1 MEIELNGFNFLSFLI
16 IVIWGILHELKL
28 HNFFCKIKMTCEG
41 FLFCKWINLL
51 VNVYSLIWLNMIA
64 SVIANIL
71 IKSYHYNQW
80 NFYVY
85 KGVLK
90 SYVDMKLGGNL
101 SSICSQDWIVKKLEL
116 FLGSILDFKNKYMV
130 QIFKSF
136 VDSSQWP

>member
-1 MEIELNGFNFLSFLI
+1 
-16 IVIWGILHELKL
+16 
-28 HNFFCKIKMTCEG
+28 
-41 FLFCKWINLL
+41 
-51 VNVYSLIWLNMIA
+51 MIA

-130 QIFKSF
+130 QIFKSL

>member
-1 MEIELNGFNFLSFLI
+1 
-16 IVIWGILHELKL
+16 
-28 HNFFCKIKMTCEG
+28 
-41 FLFCKWINLL
+41 
-51 VNVYSLIWLNMIA
+51 MIA

-85 KGVLK
+85 RYNTCKGVLK

-101 SSICSQDWIVKKLEL
+101 RSICSQDWIVKKLEL

>member
-1 MEIELNGFNFLSFLI
+1 M
-16 IVIWGILHELKL
+16 V
-28 HNFFCKIKMTCEG
+28 
-41 FLFCKWINLL
+41 
-51 VNVYSLIWLNMIA
+51 A

-101 SSICSQDWIVKKLEL
+101 RSICSQDWIVKKLEL
-116 FLGSILDFKNKYMV
+116 FLGSILDFKNKCMV
-130 QIFKSF
+130 QIFKSL